1 MTTFADF
8 GLKPEIL
15 KGIAELGYETPTPI
29 QAKVI
34 PQVLDNRSDIVGL
47 AQTGTGKTAAFGLP
61 LLQWTDTSLRTPSSL
76 ILAPTRELCVQIA
89 KDIESYS
96 KYMGKLKV
104 LPVYGGTSI
113 TNQIRDLRNGVHI
126 LVATPG
132 RLIDLIERK
141 AADLSAIEIVVLDEA
156 DEMLNM
162 GFIDDINIILSS
174 CPNDRTTMLF
184 SATMPREIQRLA
196 SKYMNNPVEISS
208 GDRNASTNQVEHH
221 YYYIRERDRYLALK
235 RIVDYYPGIYGIVF
249 CKTKLDTQRVADK
262 LMEDGYDAEPLH
274 GDLSQQQR
282 DRVMDK
288 FRHKNVSL
296 LVATDVAARGID
308 VDSLTHV
315 INYNLP
321 DESETYTHRSGR
333 TGRAGKTGISLVLVN
348 TKERS
353 KIRQIENVIKKK
365 FEKKLIPEGSEIC
378 RVQLFNLIDKIEKTE
393 AMDNDI
399 EPFLPEIFARFENFS
414 REDLIRKIVAEEFHR
429 FLIYYQNSASL
440 NVPEGSDRDSG
451 RDSDRGGDRRDRGS
465 RGRDGDRGG
474 DRGGRNDRGGDRV
487 GDRGPRSGGYKGG
500 NDGDNFARLFIN
512 CGKMDELNPQRLM
525 GIVNDAGNGQR
536 VQFGR
541 IEILD
546 KFSFF
551 EIEKS
556 AERNVLDSLNKFEWK
571 NRRIKA
577 EPSEKRGRR

>member
-1 MTTFADF
+1 MTTFQEF

-15 KGIAELGYETPTPI
+15 KGIAELGYENPTPI

-61 LLQWTDTSLRTPSSL
+61 LLQWTDTTLRTPSSL
-76 ILAPTRELCVQIA
+76 VLAPTRELCVQIA
-89 KDIESYS
+89 KDIESYA

-113 TNQIRDLRNGVHI
+113 TNQIRDLKNGVHI

-162 GFIDDINIILSS
+162 GFIDDINIILAS
-174 CPNDRTTMLF
+174 CPSDRTTMLF

-196 SKYMNNPVEISS
+196 SKYMNNPVEIAA
-208 GDRNASTNQVEHH
+208 GDKNASTNQVEHH

-288 FRHKNVSL
+288 FRNKNVSL

-321 DESETYTHRSGR
+321 DETETYTHRSGR

-353 KIRQIENVIKKK
+353 KIKQIENSIKKK

-378 RVQLFNLIDKIEKTE
+378 RVQLFNLIEKIEKTD
-393 AMDNDI
+393 AMDNEI

-451 RDSDRGGDRRDRGS
+451 RDGDRRDRGDRGS
-465 RGRDGDRGG
+465 RGRDGDR
-474 DRGGRNDRGGDRV
+474 DRGRDSDRGSSS
-487 GDRGPRSGGYKGG
+487 RSAGGYRGG
-500 NDGDNFARLFIN
+500 NDGDSFSRLFIN

-525 GIVNDAGNGQR
+525 GIVNDAGNGKR

-556 AERNVLDSLNKFEWK
+556 AERMVLDSLNKFEWK

>member
-1 MTTFADF
+1 
-8 GLKPEIL
+8 
-15 KGIAELGYETPTPI
+15 
-29 QAKVI
+29 
-34 PQVLDNRSDIVGL
+34 
-47 AQTGTGKTAAFGLP
+47 
-61 LLQWTDTSLRTPSSL
+61 
-76 ILAPTRELCVQIA
+76 
-89 KDIESYS
+89 
-96 KYMGKLKV
+96 
-104 LPVYGGTSI
+104 
-113 TNQIRDLRNGVHI
+113 VHI

-132 RLIDLIERK
+132 RLIDLVERR
-141 AADLSAIEIVVLDEA
+141 AADLSKIEIVVLDEA

-162 GFIDDINIILSS
+162 GFIDDINIILAS
-174 CPNDRTTMLF
+174 CPADRTTMLF

-196 SKYMNNPVEISS
+196 SKYMNTPVEIAA
-208 GDRNASTNQVEHH
+208 GDKNASTNQVEHH

-235 RIVDYYPGIYGIVF
+235 RIVDYYPGVYGIVF

-288 FRHKNVSL
+288 FRNKNVSL

-321 DESETYTHRSGR
+321 DETETYTHRSGR

-353 KIRQIENVIKKK
+353 RIRQIENSIKKK

-393 AMDNDI
+393 AMDTEI
-399 EPFLPEIFARFENFS
+399 EPFLPEIFARFESFS

-429 FLIYYQNSASL
+429 FLIYYANSASL
-440 NVPEGSDRDSG
+440 NVPEGSDRDFG
-451 RDSDRGGDRRDRGS
+451 RDGDRGDRRDRGGDRGDRS
-465 RGRDGDRGG
+465 GRGRDG
-474 DRGGRNDRGGDRV
+474 GRESV
-487 GDRGPRSGGYKGG
+487 GSRRSGPR
-500 NDGDNFARLFIN
+500 GDSESFARLFIN

-525 GIVNDAGNGQR
+525 GIVNDAGNGKR
-536 VQFGR
+536 VQFGK

-551 EIEKS
+551 EVEKS
-556 AERNVLDSLNKFEWK
+556 SEKMILESLNRFEWK

-577 EPSEKRGRR
+577 EPSEKRGQR

>member
-1 MTTFADF
+1 MIQSIQMTTFTDF

-15 KGIAELGYETPTPI
+15 QGISELGYETPTPI

-61 LLQWTDTSLRTPSSL
+61 LLQWTDTSKRTPTSL
-76 ILAPTRELCVQIA
+76 VLAPTRELCVQIA
-89 KDIESYS
+89 KDIESYA

-104 LPVYGGTSI
+104 LAVYGGTSI
-113 TNQIRDLRNGVHI
+113 TNQIRDLKNGVHI

-132 RLIDLIERK
+132 RLIDLIERR
-141 AADLSAIEIVVLDEA
+141 AADLSAVEIVVLDEA

-162 GFIDDINIILSS
+162 GFIDDINTILSS

-196 SKYMNNPVEISS
+196 NKYMNNPVEIAA

-249 CKTKLDTQRVADK
+249 CKTKLDTQRIADK

-288 FRHKNVSL
+288 FRNKNVSI

-321 DESETYTHRSGR
+321 DETETYTHRSGR

-353 KIRQIENVIKKK
+353 KIRQIENNIKKK

-378 RVQLFNLIDKIEKTE
+378 KVQLFNLIDKIESTE
-393 AMDNDI
+393 AKDADI

-414 REDLIRKIVAEEFHR
+414 REDLIRKIVSEEFHR
-429 FLIYYQNSASL
+429 FLVYYQNSASL
-440 NVPEGSDRDSG
+440 NVPEGSDKDFG
-451 RDSDRGGDRRDRGS
+451 RDSDRGDRRSRGS
-465 RGRDGDRGG
+465 KGRDGERGSDRG
-474 DRGGRNDRGGDRV
+474 RT
-487 GDRGPRSGGYKGG
+487 SSYKGG

-525 GIVNDAGNGQR
+525 GIVNDAGNGKR

-556 AERNVLDSLNKFEWK
+556 AQHSVLDSLNKFEWK

>member
-61 LLQWTDTSLRTPSSL
+61 LLQWTDTSLR
-76 ILAPTRELCVQIA
+76 A

-221 YYYIRERDRYLALK
+221 YYYIRERDRYL
-235 RIVDYYPGIYGIVF
+235 
-249 CKTKLDTQRVADK
+249 
-262 LMEDGYDAEPLH
+262 
-274 GDLSQQQR
+274 LS
-282 DRVMDK
+282 
-288 FRHKNVSL
+288 
-296 LVATDVAARGID
+296 A
-308 VDSLTHV
+308 
-315 INYNLP
+315 
-321 DESETYTHRSGR
+321 
-333 TGRAGKTGISLVLVN
+333 
-348 TKERS
+348 
-353 KIRQIENVIKKK
+353 
-365 FEKKLIPEGSEIC
+365 
-378 RVQLFNLIDKIEKTE
+378 
-393 AMDNDI
+393 
-399 EPFLPEIFARFENFS
+399 
-414 REDLIRKIVAEEFHR
+414 
-429 FLIYYQNSASL
+429 
-440 NVPEGSDRDSG
+440 
-451 RDSDRGGDRRDRGS
+451 
-465 RGRDGDRGG
+465 
-474 DRGGRNDRGGDRV
+474 
-487 GDRGPRSGGYKGG
+487 
-500 NDGDNFARLFIN
+500 
-512 CGKMDELNPQRLM
+512 
-525 GIVNDAGNGQR
+525 
-536 VQFGR
+536 
-541 IEILD
+541 
-546 KFSFF
+546 
-551 EIEKS
+551 
-556 AERNVLDSLNKFEWK
+556 
-571 NRRIKA
+571 
-577 EPSEKRGRR
+577 